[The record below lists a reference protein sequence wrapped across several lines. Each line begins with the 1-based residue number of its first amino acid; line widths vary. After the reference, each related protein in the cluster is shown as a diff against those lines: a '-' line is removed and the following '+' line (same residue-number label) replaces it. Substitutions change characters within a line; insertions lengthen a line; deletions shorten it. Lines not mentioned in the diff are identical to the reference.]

1 MSTEKNDSLH
11 PTPAAIDD
19 ESLDQVVGGGYFHE
33 HIVDSREDVRFIFQ
47 PGDIVYVD
55 SGLYFFTQRCRI
67 VRCEIYDFSSINR
80 FGYSDCYVVESMDY
94 NKGDFNYIY
103 TRVGRQDIKSADF

>member
-1 MSTEKNDSLH
+1 MKTENKETANSL
-11 PTPAAIDD
+11 PEEIS
-19 ESLDQVVGGGYFHE
+19 EENLDRVTGGSYFHE
-33 HIVDSREDVRFIFQ
+33 HIVDSPENVRFVFQ

-55 SGLYFFTQRCRI
+55 DGLYFFTQRCRI
-67 VRCEIYDFSSINR
+67 VRCEVYDFASIGK

-94 NKGDFNYIY
+94 QRGDFSYIY